1 MYYIGIAWQ
10 THTFS
15 LQTLHLRG
23 MLTYSGYYKLY
34 FLNFKF
40 AWYDVWWMQGVR
52 EGSVFTAYR
61 ESAAYD
67 EANLRFRYL
76 AGLEDEREPAYA
88 HYFFYKE
95 VAIQIIATLQC
106 THYCVVNF

>member
-1 MYYIGIAWQ
+1 
-10 THTFS
+10 
-15 LQTLHLRG
+15 
-23 MLTYSGYYKLY
+23 
-34 FLNFKF
+34 
-40 AWYDVWWMQGVR
+40 MQGVR

-106 THYCVVNF
+106 TYYCLVNIFECFFSLNRNIRSTLISPQEPA